1 MSLIN
6 DALRKA
12 RQAASERDAPPADLP
27 FRGERIHSSRRG
39 HQSNGPVFVVLI
51 AVAAGLFGAAIAWWG
66 FGRQQAPVATA
77 QTDPLGASTSVG
89 AEGPLSPS
97 HALAAPGEP
106 NLEATAEH
114 RAASETPPPPPSS
127 GIGTESESET
137 AARTLSRPDAEPVGI
152 DGTQPQTIA
161 SAEEPNVASGEREFV
176 LDADLGYASLSLGY
190 IVFRPTDPFAEING
204 IEVHHGSEIE
214 GFTVEKIERDH
225 VQLRDSRGP
234 LVLRVP

>member
-12 RQAASERDAPPADLP
+12 RQAASERDAAPTDLP

-39 HQSNGPVFVVLI
+39 RQSTRPVFVVLI
-51 AVAAGLFGAAIAWWG
+51 AIAAGLLGAAIAWWG
-66 FGRQQAPVATA
+66 FGRQPSSLETA
-77 QTDPLGASTSVG
+77 QTNPLGTTTSVG
-89 AEGPLSPS
+89 AEKSNS
-97 HALAAPGEP
+97 HPPAPATPDEQKDPAIVHQPTLAAS
-106 NLEATAEH
+106 AEH
-114 RAASETPPPPPSS
+114 RPSS
-127 GIGTESESET
+127 EAPTPLPLSGNGTEVELEN
-137 AARTLSRPDAEPVGI
+137 AAEAPT
-152 DGTQPQTIA
+152 
-161 SAEEPNVASGEREFV
+161 VASGEREFI
-176 LDADLGYASLSLGY
+176 LDADLEYASLSLGY